1 MLLTGLLYLI
11 TLVASEV
18 LLLEAWQKNR
28 IPYLAC
34 TAAMAVAPT
43 TLGLGMLFLWPVSGS
58 VLPILDAIA
67 NVRALY
73 QAN

>member
-1 MLLTGLLYLI
+1 
-11 TLVASEV
+11 
-18 LLLEAWQKNR
+18 
-28 IPYLAC
+28 
-34 TAAMAVAPT
+34 MAVAPT